1 MGQASLQMD
10 LGMVPLVLL
19 GQASM
24 LRLRTSLWMIVE
36 RRRRRRKESVNRE
49 IETGERRLGRET
61 KRDA

>member
-36 RRRRRRKESVNRE
+36 RRRRRKESVNRE

>member
-36 RRRRRRKESVNRE
+36 RRRRRKKSVNRE

>member
-1 MGQASLQMD
+1 
-10 LGMVPLVLL
+10 MVPLVLL

-24 LRLRTSLWMIVE
+24 LRLRTSLWMIVD
-36 RRRRRRKESVNRE
+36 RRRRRKKSVNRE